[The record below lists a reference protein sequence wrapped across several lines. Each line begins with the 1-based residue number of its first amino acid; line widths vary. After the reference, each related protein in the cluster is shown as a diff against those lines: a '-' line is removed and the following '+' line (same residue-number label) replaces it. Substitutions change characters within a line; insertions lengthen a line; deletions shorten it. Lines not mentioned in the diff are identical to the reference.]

1 MATLENDTQGLWQ
14 ALHVSRGSK
23 KFHLTLK
30 LQISGK
36 WCIVPCNIRKY
47 IYKPTA
53 KTVSGPSIGDLHM
66 KDLNRR

>member
-1 MATLENDTQGLWQ
+1 MATLENGTQGLRQ
-14 ALHVSRGSK
+14 VLHVSRGSK
-23 KFHLTLK
+23 MFHLTLK

-36 WCIVPCNIRKY
+36 CCIVPCNIRKY

-53 KTVSGPSIGDLHM
+53 KTVGGPSTGDLQM